1 MSSDDGADYEVGYGK
16 PPRDTRFKKGQSGN
30 PKGRPSGKKN
40 LSTVLDDAL
49 AEPVVAVVGN
59 GRSKM
64 ITKLEAA
71 ITQLVNQAA
80 SGNLKAT
87 QQLLAL
93 RLRDTEARADTGP
106 ADPPAITEAD
116 HQIIQRI
123 QARWRG
129 EKE

>member
-1 MSSDDGADYEVGYGK
+1 MSPDDGADYEVGYGK
-16 PPRDTRFKKGQSGN
+16 PPRHTRFKRGRSGN
-30 PKGRPSGKKN
+30 PNGRPSGKKN

-49 AEPVVAVVGN
+49 AEPVIAVVGN
-59 GRSKM
+59 GRGKK
-64 ITKLEAA
+64 ITKFEAA

-87 QQLLAL
+87 QQVMAL
-93 RLRDTEARADTGP
+93 RLRDAEGRADTDP
-106 ADPPAITEAD
+106 ADPAAVTEAD